1 MQNEIER
8 ALKQFEKETRSKR
21 GFLLTKTGCYFAY
34 DNKFCSLHDFDIR
47 LESASYAVSGSRIER
62 PLWISAVE
70 QEAVS
75 VVTDEQQIMADRLRL
90 LFHIACG
97 DTPDEM
103 LRGILFVKCGIT
115 RFALFADAAIE
126 ELFLALE
133 AETYPNEGIAAP
145 DQALC
150 ALVERENQKS
160 LRLLTELYLRGRNG
174 KELRDYEKNDEGS
187 TVFGFDVADGAA
199 GRLWRD

>member
-8 ALKQFEKETRSKR
+8 ALIRFEKETRSKH

-47 LESASYAVSGSRIER
+47 LESAGYAVSGNSIER
-62 PLWISAVE
+62 SLWISAVE
-70 QEAVS
+70 NEPVSAV
-75 VVTDEQQIMADRLRL
+75 TADRQLEVKHLRL

-103 LRGILFVKCGIT
+103 LRGILFAKHDMT
-115 RFALFADAAIE
+115 RFALFSDAAIA

-133 AETYPNEGIAAP
+133 AESDPNPWGAAP
-145 DQALC
+145 DQELRAVL
-150 ALVERENQKS
+150 ERENQKS
-160 LRLLTELYLRGRNG
+160 LRLLTELYLKGRNG
-174 KELRDYEKNDEGS
+174 KELRGGDKK
-187 TVFGFDVADGAA
+187 
-199 GRLWRD
+199 R